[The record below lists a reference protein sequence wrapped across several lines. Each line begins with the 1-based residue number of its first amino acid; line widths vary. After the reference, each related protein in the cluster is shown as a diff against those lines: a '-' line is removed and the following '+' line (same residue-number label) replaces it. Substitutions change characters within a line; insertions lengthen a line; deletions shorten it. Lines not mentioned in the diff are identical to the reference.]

1 MTLSLERLLSR
12 ESILSCFRPVVV
24 DRPRWFAQYLGQ
36 GLCRFK
42 WLSAAGILLWI
53 VQALALTSGS
63 AHYLYQPAADRLGVG
78 VPTLIYGSVAIGIA
92 GAVILLL
99 SGRGGIGIE
108 RARGLVLLVA
118 MTTVAAES
126 LLFGFARL
134 AAERVASLDLT
145 LLLLI
150 AIIPLG
156 LGGGD
161 RHFRGKHAHR
171 RRFGMGC
178 RPGVRSGTC
187 GVHHASA
194 LVCSARDRCQ
204 SLVSRRIQGRTARA
218 TAAATPYAAS
228 RTTEAADR
236 GAERRSPAAARRDCQ
251 ATRRP
256 VPALSS
262 ALTTPVAHAYV
273 EKGHFPTE
281 LKTVCVIACDAVGFS
296 DTCRKLQP
304 ERVVFELENFFR
316 EFDGACLKY
325 HIEPLRAQGDSRIA
339 IAGLWPGVNRH
350 LQQEAISAVLAM
362 LYFQAALPR
371 TGNNAEESSRGRV
384 LWQAR
389 MGICLGPASCGV
401 IDTGSAENAGNPTG
415 RLWFDV
421 WGDTVNLAARIQEA
435 AHPNQLLVR
444 ESVLWET
451 CGLFDHGPIQQF
463 QVKIDDACRRGGNH
477 RDPCRIPRRAGNAE
491 RRVLGHF
498 QRSIGAAG
506 ASQSPGDAG
515 GSRAG
520 NARGITST
528 QLATASRAN
537 HDEAAAG
544 RPDRLRHRRARHV
557 GRPATQRRGNHT
569 ASRTADPHHV
579 DRHAHARSCAPGRA
593 RHHRRAVHRRPRPS
607 SPVTRMSISCAS

>member
-63 AHYLYQPAADRLGVG
+63 AHYLYQLAADRLGVG

-118 MTTVAAES
+118 MTTIAAES

-156 LGGGD
+156 LGAAIVI
-161 RHFRGKHAHR
+161 FAAS
-171 RRFGMGC
+171 MLI
-178 RPGVRSGTC
+178 VA
-187 GVHHASA
+187 ASA
-194 LVCSARDRCQ
+194 WAAGLVFVPEHAAFIMHPLSFAALGIVANRWYFGAFKAEQLGQLRLQRHMRQVERQKRLIETQKDEALQQRAEIARQ
-204 SLVSRRIQGRTARA
+204 RA
-218 TAAATPYAAS
+218 VLF
-228 RTTEAADR
+228 R
-236 GAERRSPAAARRDCQ
+236 
-251 ATRRP
+251 
-256 VPALSS
+256 ALSS

-339 IAGLWPGVNRH
+339 IAV
-350 LQQEAISAVLAM
+350 
-362 LYFQAALPR
+362 
-371 TGNNAEESSRGRV
+371 
-384 LWQAR
+384 
-389 MGICLGPASCGV
+389 C
-401 IDTGSAENAGNPTG
+401 
-415 RLWFDV
+415 
-421 WGDTVNLAARIQEA
+421 
-435 AHPNQLLVR
+435 
-444 ESVLWET
+444 
-451 CGLFDHGPIQQF
+451 
-463 QVKIDDACRRGGNH
+463 
-477 RDPCRIPRRAGNAE
+477 
-491 RRVLGHF
+491 
-498 QRSIGAAG
+498 
-506 ASQSPGDAG
+506 
-515 GSRAG
+515 
-520 NARGITST
+520 
-528 QLATASRAN
+528 
-537 HDEAAAG
+537 
-544 RPDRLRHRRARHV
+544 
-557 GRPATQRRGNHT
+557 
-569 ASRTADPHHV
+569 
-579 DRHAHARSCAPGRA
+579 GRA
-593 RHHRRAVHRRPRPS
+593 
-607 SPVTRMSISCAS
+607 

>member
-42 WLSAAGILLWI
+42 WLSAAGILVWI
-53 VQALALTSGS
+53 MQALALINGS
-63 AHYLYQPAADRLGVG
+63 ARYLYQPAADRLGVG

-92 GAVILLL
+92 GAVLLLL

-108 RARGLVLLVA
+108 RARGLVVLVA

-126 LLFGFARL
+126 LLFGFARI

-156 LGGGD
+156 LGWAIVL
-161 RHFRGKHAHR
+161 F
-171 RRFGMGC
+171 
-178 RPGVRSGTC
+178 
-187 GVHHASA
+187 
-194 LVCSARDRCQ
+194 
-204 SLVSRRIQGRTARA
+204 
-218 TAAATPYAAS
+218 AAS
-228 RTTEAADR
+228 MLIVAGSAWAAGLVFVPEHAAFIMHPLGFAALGIVANRWYLGAFKAEQLGQLRLQRHVRQVERQKQLIGAQKDEALQQR
-236 GAERRSPAAARRDCQ
+236 AEIARQRAVLFQ
-251 ATRRP
+251 
-256 VPALSS
+256 ALSS

-273 EKGHFPTE
+273 EKGRFPTE

-401 IDTGSAENAGNPTG
+401 IDTGSAENAGSPTG

-421 WGDTVNLAARIQEA
+421 WGDTVNLAVRIQEA

-463 QVKIDDACRRGGNH
+463 QVKTTTLADVAEIIGIRAEFCDAQGMPNGAFWDIFN
-477 RDPCRIPRRAGNAE
+477 DPSVRPVRPNPHGTLVEAAPGTRAA
-491 RRVLGHF
+491 L
-498 QRSIGAAG
+498 
-506 ASQSPGDAG
+506 P
-515 GSRAG
+515 
-520 NARGITST
+520 ST
-528 QLATASRAN
+528 QLTT
-537 HDEAAAG
+537 
-544 RPDRLRHRRARHV
+544 V
-557 GRPATQRRGNHT
+557 
-569 ASRTADPHHV
+569 
-579 DRHAHARSCAPGRA
+579 
-593 RHHRRAVHRRPRPS
+593 
-607 SPVTRMSISCAS
+607 VTGEP